1 MWSDYNG
8 DGHGTWDILKNHLN
22 DIFILM
28 TCHFVMLKMPKNSKL
43 SRSYPATIA
52 ALSVSAIGIVMILGG
67 LATTTLSGTAA
78 FAQTDNA
85 STTMTGTN
93 NTRLASSSNASE
105 MMGVIASMQLDEN
118 GNPAWITAGHWN
130 LESDAPLM
138 GASNETEPHINNFN
152 ATLYMVKNEDGRDFH
167 QHEISNFKQSGVT
180 HQGANS
186 TTVNGTF
193 TITLQ
198 EGPIDNV
205 NGYIHINNDK
215 MELWVDPVASQN
227 HFGPTTIT
235 GIVLNPERFSE
246 MMSP

>member
-1 MWSDYNG
+1 MER
-8 DGHGTWDILKNHLN
+8 L
-22 DIFILM
+22 
-28 TCHFVMLKMPKNSKL
+28 PKNSKL
-43 SRSYPATIA
+43 SRSYPATIS
-52 ALSVSAIGIVMILGG
+52 ALSVSAIGIVMVLG
-67 LATTTLSGTAA
+67 LLSTTTTPSGTAA
-78 FAQTDNA
+78 FAQSDNNA
-85 STTMTGTN
+85 TTMTTGTN
-93 NTRLASSSNASE
+93 NTTTTSASSSNASE

-118 GNPAWITAGHWN
+118 SNPAWITAGHWN

-138 GASNETEPHINNFN
+138 GASNETEPHISNFN

-198 EGPIDNV
+198 EGPVDNV

-235 GIVLNPERFSE
+235 GIGPNPERFSE
-246 MMSP
+246 MMSQ

>member
-1 MWSDYNG
+1 MI
-8 DGHGTWDILKNHLN
+8 ILKNHLN
-22 DIFILM
+22 AIFILM
-28 TCHFVMLKMPKNSKL
+28 PCHFVMGKQPKNSILPK
-43 SRSYPATIA
+43 SFPAVA
-52 ALSVSAIGIVMILGG
+52 VLSVSAIGIIIVLGFSTS
-67 LATTTLSGTAA
+67 TTPLGIA

-85 STTMTGTN
+85 TTRTTTAG
-93 NTRLASSSNASE
+93 ASSDASK

-130 LESDAPLM
+130 LESDAPLV
-138 GASNETEPHINNFN
+138 GASSSNQTEPHISNFS

-167 QHEISNFKQSGVT
+167 QHQVSNFKQAAVT

-198 EGPIDNV
+198 QGPVDNV
-205 NGYIHINNDK
+205 GGYIHVINDK
-215 MELWVDPVASQN
+215 IELWVDPVATDN

-235 GIVLNPERFSE
+235 GMVLSPERFSE
-246 MMSP
+246 MMSQQGATTTTGTVQ

>member
-1 MWSDYNG
+1 MER
-8 DGHGTWDILKNHLN
+8 L
-22 DIFILM
+22 
-28 TCHFVMLKMPKNSKL
+28 PKNSKL
-43 SRSYPATIA
+43 SRSYPATIS
-52 ALSVSAIGIVMILGG
+52 ALSVSEIGIVMVLGG
-67 LATTTLSGTAA
+67 LGATILSGTAA
-78 FAQTDNA
+78 FAQTDNV
-85 STTMTGTN
+85 STTMTATN
-93 NTRLASSSNASE
+93 NTTTSASSSNASE

-118 GNPAWITAGHWN
+118 SNPAWITAGHWN

-138 GASNETEPHINNFN
+138 GASNETEPNINNFN

-198 EGPIDNV
+198 EGPVDNV

-215 MELWVDPVASQN
+215 VELWVDPVASQN

-246 MMSP
+246 MMSQ